1 MYLSNYVFWFVSF
14 WDDQDQDQ
22 SQNQDQDQ
30 DQDDD
35 HEDDQDQEWQEAAR
49 EAEESDPDFHKMHKL
64 NYRAFDLEGE
74 VLECPWVCG
83 GCLRRSTSC
92 GCPEG
97 FPAWLDSDVG
107 QARQSLLGR
116 YNCRAGPAQCGFC
129 RRGPGHLI
137 LLGEWARDVQAIR
150 DGKPLPSSQAALLPD
165 KASGALMG
173 ERASNTDRLAP
184 ARAARAANALLRRQR
199 EAQQQLRRGGG
210 GGGML
215 DEGPMEDEDGGA
227 DGDLYARDYRFRGGG
242 TRKRGRRDLY
252 DDTVVA
258 PAPSR
263 PRGPGRPRLSERRG
277 VPLGGGGGGGGGGNV
292 YGGEMRPS
300 WSSTVEVRLGF
311 TGRRFV
317 RLKLDNCPCPEADTS
332 TSTATQQVLLFALR
346 PLLLPLRVQLF

>member
-1 MYLSNYVFWFVSF
+1 
-14 WDDQDQDQ
+14 
-22 SQNQDQDQ
+22 
-30 DQDDD
+30 
-35 HEDDQDQEWQEAAR
+35 
-49 EAEESDPDFHKMHKL
+49 MHKL
-64 NYRAFDLEGE
+64 NYRALDFEGE
-74 VLECPWVCG
+74 VLECPWVCR

-116 YNCRAGPAQCGFC
+116 YNCRAGPAECGFC

-150 DGKPLPSSQAALLPD
+150 DGKPPPSSQATVLPE
-165 KASGALMG
+165 KAAGALMG
-173 ERASNTDRLAP
+173 GERAAIPDRLAP

-199 EAQQQLRRGGG
+199 EQQLRRGGG
-210 GGGML
+210 GGGGRML
-215 DEGPMEDEDGGA
+215 DEDAMGDEDGGA

-258 PAPSR
+258 PPPGPSR
-263 PRGPGRPRLSERRG
+263 PRGPGRPRLSERRV
-277 VPLGGGGGGGGGGNV
+277 VPLGGSGSGGVNG

-317 RLKLDNCPCPEADTS
+317 RLKLDNCPRPEKTGASAT
-332 TSTATQQVLLFALR
+332 TAATRQV
-346 PLLLPLRVQLF
+346 V

>member
-1 MYLSNYVFWFVSF
+1 
-14 WDDQDQDQ
+14 
-22 SQNQDQDQ
+22 
-30 DQDDD
+30 
-35 HEDDQDQEWQEAAR
+35 
-49 EAEESDPDFHKMHKL
+49 MHKL
-64 NYRAFDLEGE
+64 NYRALDFEGE

-116 YNCRAGPAQCGFC
+116 YNCRAGPAECGFC

-150 DGKPLPSSQAALLPD
+150 DGKPPPSSQAALLPE
-165 KASGALMG
+165 KVLGG
-173 ERASNTDRLAP
+173 ERAAMTDRLAP

-199 EAQQQLRRGGG
+199 EQQLRRGG
-210 GGGML
+210 ML
-215 DEGPMEDEDGGA
+215 DEAATAAMEDGEDGGA
-227 DGDLYARDYRFRGGG
+227 DEDLYARDYRFRGGG
-242 TRKRGRRDLY
+242 ARKRGRRDLY

-258 PAPSR
+258 PPPGTSR

-277 VPLGGGGGGGGGGNV
+277 GVPLGGGGGGAGSV

-317 RLKLDNCPCPEADTS
+317 RLKLDNCPCPAEAGGAVTRQVKV
-332 TSTATQQVLLFALR
+332 TQTCAALELLCTARCGSCSFHCVLRSLALLSWLFS
-346 PLLLPLRVQLF
+346 

>member
-1 MYLSNYVFWFVSF
+1 MCTPPFSLWFWVSQ
-14 WDDQDQDQ
+14 DDQGQG
-22 SQNQDQDQ
+22 QDQ

-35 HEDDQDQEWQEAAR
+35 QEDDQEWQEANQ
-49 EAEESDPDFHKMHKL
+49 EAEEADPDFHKMHKL
-64 NYRAFDLEGE
+64 NYRALDFEGE
-74 VLECPWVCG
+74 ILECPWLCE

-150 DGKPLPSSQAALLPD
+150 DGKPPPSSQAALLPD
-165 KASGALMG
+165 KAPGTLMG
-173 ERASNTDRLAP
+173 ERASIPDRLAP

-199 EAQQQLRRGGG
+199 EQQLRRGGG
-210 GGGML
+210 GGGMV
-215 DEGPMEDEDGGA
+215 DEGAATAMEDEDGGT

-242 TRKRGRRDLY
+242 ARKRGRRDLY

-258 PAPSR
+258 PPPSPAR
-263 PRGPGRPRLSERRG
+263 PRGPGRPRLAERRG
-277 VPLGGGGGGGGGGNV
+277 IPLGGGGGGSGNV
-292 YGGEMRPS
+292 YGGEMKPS
-300 WSSTVEVRLGF
+300 WSSTVEIRLGF
-311 TGRRFV
+311 TGKRFV
-317 RLKLDNCPCPEADTS
+317 RLKLDNCPCPETGGA
-332 TSTATQQVLLFALR
+332 ATQ
-346 PLLLPLRVQLF
+346 RVCSCPFTTTQYHDP